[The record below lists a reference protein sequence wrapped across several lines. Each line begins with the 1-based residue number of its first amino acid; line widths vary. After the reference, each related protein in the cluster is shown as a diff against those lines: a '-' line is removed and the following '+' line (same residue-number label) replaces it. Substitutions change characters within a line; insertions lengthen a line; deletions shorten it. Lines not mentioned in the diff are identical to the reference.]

1 MVTTIFPEESPG
13 TPRKCPERV
22 NISLYTRYRIQKY
35 IPEKL
40 FQECVPMNYIACI
53 GKYIECDNPTLSQS
67 RSKFQLPK
75 LVYIIMIINKRN
87 KLFDED
93 RDYAMHNQ

>member
-1 MVTTIFPEESPG
+1 
-13 TPRKCPERV
+13 
-22 NISLYTRYRIQKY
+22 
-35 IPEKL
+35 
-40 FQECVPMNYIACI
+40 MNYIACI